1 MKPHFI
7 PNRNRFRKEPYFTLI
22 ELLVVIAIIAIL
34 ASMLLPA
41 LNRARD
47 RARTINCIGNIRQIV
62 SALNFYADDNGDYF
76 PLFRDGDGTG
86 RYWINRLTD
95 GKYAPEPQWV
105 DRSYA
110 KTSRARPT
118 IFRCPSE
125 VQANTG
131 DYGVP
136 ISWSASQRDSYE
148 KIFFDLHVKRGG
160 VRRPSATL
168 LLADAREYL
177 SPGEDRPAIWIYVSA
192 ESYYSPSPRH
202 HGTAGIG
209 FFDGHA
215 ATVRYA
221 DLRANTN
228 NIFGKLNP

>member
-1 MKPHFI
+1 MKSYLI
-7 PNRNRFRKEPYFTLI
+7 PDHSPRRKGACFTLI

-47 RARTINCIGNIRQIV
+47 RARTSGCIGNIRQIV
-62 SALNFYADDNGDYF
+62 SALNFYADDNCDNF

-95 GKYAPEPQWV
+95 GKYAPEPQWI

-125 VQANTG
+125 VKNDSG

-148 KIFFDLHVKRGG
+148 KIFFDLHVKRSG
-160 VRRPSATL
+160 VKHSSATL
-168 LLADAREYL
+168 LLADAREYT
-177 SPGEDRPAIWIYVSA
+177 SPGEERPAIWIYVNA

-202 HGTAGIG
+202 NGAAGIG

-215 ATVRYA
+215 AVVRYA
-221 DLRANTN
+221 DLQANTN

>member
-1 MKPHFI
+1 MQT
-7 PNRNRFRKEPYFTLI
+7 N
-22 ELLVVIAIIAIL
+22 
-34 ASMLLPA
+34 S
-41 LNRARD
+41 
-47 RARTINCIGNIRQIV
+47 
-62 SALNFYADDNGDYF
+62 
-76 PLFRDGDGTG
+76 
-86 RYWINRLTD
+86 
-95 GKYAPEPQWV
+95 
-105 DRSYA
+105 
-110 KTSRARPT
+110 
-118 IFRCPSE
+118 
-125 VQANTG
+125 G

-136 ISWSASQRDSYE
+136 ISWSAGQRDSYE

-177 SPGEDRPAIWIYVSA
+177 SPGEERPAIWIYVSA

-202 HGTAGIG
+202 NGAAGIG